1 MTLRAASWVEWVDE
15 QCRLI
20 EQAGRWRTVRT
31 FDSAGMVGTVAGS
44 DQPVVSFA
52 SNDYLGLSQHP
63 AVKAAA
69 IEAIERWG
77 TGSGASRLVVG
88 SRPPHDELEQ
98 ALAEWRS
105 AEAALLFP
113 TGYAANTGT
122 LAALAGDGVRICS
135 DELNHASLVDGCRM
149 ARSRGAEVVVYP
161 HLDLDALEAHLGGAS
176 RSIVVSDTVFS
187 MDGDIAPVASLAEL
201 CGRHGALLVLDDAH
215 VVLDAP
221 SVPPGVE
228 VVRIGT
234 LSKALGSLGGY
245 VVARQG
251 IIDLLVNQARP
262 FIFTTAPTPGDT
274 AAARAAL
281 DVVRSSEGDR
291 LRRRLHDH
299 VQAVRPGHLTP
310 IIPLV
315 VGDEQATLAASAE
328 LLARGLLVPAIRPP
342 TVPVGTSRLRV
353 ALSALHSDADIARL
367 RSALAGRW
375 A

>member
-1 MTLRAASWVEWVDE
+1 MTVRAASWVEWVDE

-63 AVKAAA
+63 TVKAAA

-88 SRPPHDELEQ
+88 SRPPHDDLEQ
-98 ALAEWRS
+98 ALAEWRG

-161 HLDLDALEAHLGGAS
+161 HLDLDVLEAHLRGSS

-187 MDGDIAPVASLAEL
+187 MDGDIAPVGALAEL

-221 SVPPGVE
+221 PVPPGVE

-251 IIDLLVNQARP
+251 IIDLLVNRARP

-274 AAARAAL
+274 AAARTAL

-315 VGDEQATLAASAE
+315 VGDEQQALAASAE

-342 TVPVGTSRLRV
+342 TVPVGTSRLRI

-367 RSALAGRW
+367 RSALTGRW

>member
-342 TVPVGTSRLRV
+342 TVPVGTSRLRI